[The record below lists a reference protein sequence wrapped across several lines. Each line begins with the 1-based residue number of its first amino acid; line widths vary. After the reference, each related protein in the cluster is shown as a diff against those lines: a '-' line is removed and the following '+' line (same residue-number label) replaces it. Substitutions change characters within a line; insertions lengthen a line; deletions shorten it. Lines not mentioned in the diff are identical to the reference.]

1 MKQTT
6 KLNKLIKVS
15 MLSAIGFILMMF
27 NFPITL
33 LFPDFLK
40 VDVGDL
46 PAIIGAFAMGPMYG
60 VAIQAIKNLLHF
72 LLQTSTGGIGELA
85 NFLVGSALVLPA
97 GFIYMKDRSKKNAML
112 GLFVGIFSMAVMGA
126 LANYFI
132 LLPFYE
138 TFMPISII
146 VELAAKVTP
155 LVKDKFTLVLFSI
168 VPFNLFK
175 GTLVSAITLLI
186 YKRVSRLL
194 V

>member
-175 GTLVSAITLLI
+175 GTLVSTITLLI